1 MSYMERGD
9 PVNAIIEFF
18 TGIADA
24 VSAAFSFLFGLIAD
38 IVYLVQ
44 LTGKFLAQLP
54 LYFSWIPG
62 ELLALIMLIFTI
74 VVLYKVL
81 GREG

>member
-1 MSYMERGD
+1 MVD
-9 PVNAIIEFF
+9 AIIKFF

-24 VSAAFSFLFGLIAD
+24 IAAGFGFLFSLIGD
-38 IVYLVQ
+38 LVYLVQ
-44 LTGKFLAQLP
+44 LTGKFLFQIP
-54 LYFSWIPG
+54 LYFSWLPG
-62 ELLALIMLIFTI
+62 ELLAMLVLIFTI

>member
-1 MSYMERGD
+1 MD
-9 PVNAIIEFF
+9 AIIEFF

-24 VSAAFSFLFGLIAD
+24 VSAAFGFLFGLISD

-44 LTGKFLAQLP
+44 LTGKFLSQLP

-62 ELLALIMLIFTI
+62 ELLTLIMLISTI